1 MKFKIRFQTNFFVA
15 LLSLLMVVISAGCS
29 GLNEDSKDFDVQ
41 FKVPE
46 TLTVNFGSK
55 TLDFRVMFG
64 KAPLVTDK
72 VVFGEPSGQL
82 KTFSIT
88 ETSQTK
94 FTISLD
100 QELVSGTHNIY
111 IQRGNLKKQMGVTEV
126 QITYNSTEGDD
137 IKLAEGNNVYGIVSC
152 GSVGLKDVVVSD
164 GKVVTKTDS
173 KGVYQ
178 FKSDKKHGY
187 VFISVPSGYEA
198 ISEGILP
205 KIHQQLV
212 KPVATA
218 ERLDFPLVEAPGQEK
233 HNILFFGDFQ
243 ISNRNGDRKQFATFT
258 SEVNEYL
265 AANKGTKTY
274 AITLGDMT
282 WDLYWYSKLYGLEEY
297 LADANQMKDLQIFH
311 TIGNHDHDMNAAGDF
326 YTVTK
331 YKKVLAPTYFSFN
344 IGGVHYVI
352 LDNIYCTNPGDG
364 STTRTYNDK
373 VDAEQM
379 EWLKKDLS
387 YVPTSMPLV
396 ISLHAPVYNDSG
408 NNSTDN
414 ASELEA
420 LVGKYEKVHYFTGH
434 THKMYNIDKLSEKKM
449 FEHNAGAVCATW
461 WWTGHLTSNKIHIG
475 QDGAP
480 GGYLIMNVDNK
491 DFKWSVDF
499 NIAMNRNKV
508 TALTNNQYS
517 LMSQVSWD
525 YNYNSQYPYITQVG
539 KPSGMMYGYIY
550 EGTYKND
557 EFNGNVLKDG
567 VAYMNSVGKEQT
579 RPGDPKYRD
588 INLDGVIDDNDR
600 TIIGCGQPLH
610 TGGFGN
616 TFNYK
621 NFDVN
626 LFFSWSYG
634 NDVINA
640 NRLIFENG
648 SKQNLNLLASYADH
662 WSESN
667 PDSDIPRIGANGMNV
682 YSSRVVEDGSF
693 LRLKN
698 LSVGYTFPRTVLRKL
713 NVDTMRAYLNID
725 NLFTITKYS
734 GPDPEVST
742 RNSVLTPGFD
752 WSAYPRS
759 RGFTAGVSLT
769 F

>member
-1 MKFKIRFQTNFFVA
+1 MKFNTRFFSTLMATFMSFLM
-15 LLSLLMVVISAGCS
+15 LLISLGCT

-126 QITYNSTEGDD
+126 QITYNSTGGDD

-282 WDLYWYSKLYGLEEY
+282 WDLYWYSKMYGLEEY

-373 VDAEQM
+373 IDAEQM

-396 ISLHAPVYNDSG
+396 ISLHAPVYTDSG
-408 NNSTDN
+408 SNSTDN

-449 FEHNAGAVCATW
+449 YEHNAGAVCATW

-475 QDGAP
+475 QDGAA
-480 GGYLIMNVDNK
+480 GGYLIMNVDGK
-491 DFKWSVDF
+491 DFKWQFKATGKPLEHQFRTYDGNEIHLTTAKYTPSANDTYKKKFEEFVGSWGTSNKENYIYINVWDYDPSWKIEVTE
-499 NIAMNRNKV
+499 NGKALKVEQITAKDPLHLIAYSSIRYNGNNDLSFGTSNTKHFFRAKASAANTTVTVKV
-508 TALTNNQYS
+508 TDRFGNVYTEEMTRPKAFAI
-517 LMSQVSWD
+517 D
-525 YNYNSQYPYITQVG
+525 
-539 KPSGMMYGYIY
+539 
-550 EGTYKND
+550 TYK
-557 EFNGNVLKDG
+557 
-567 VAYMNSVGKEQT
+567 
-579 RPGDPKYRD
+579 
-588 INLDGVIDDNDR
+588 
-600 TIIGCGQPLH
+600 
-610 TGGFGN
+610 
-616 TFNYK
+616 
-621 NFDVN
+621 
-626 LFFSWSYG
+626 
-634 NDVINA
+634 
-640 NRLIFENG
+640 
-648 SKQNLNLLASYADH
+648 
-662 WSESN
+662 
-667 PDSDIPRIGANGMNV
+667 
-682 YSSRVVEDGSF
+682 
-693 LRLKN
+693 
-698 LSVGYTFPRTVLRKL
+698 
-713 NVDTMRAYLNID
+713 
-725 NLFTITKYS
+725 
-734 GPDPEVST
+734 
-742 RNSVLTPGFD
+742 
-752 WSAYPRS
+752 
-759 RGFTAGVSLT
+759 
-769 F
+769 